1 MSHPVRSVTTAL
13 ALLLAGVTTAVMFS
27 TAARAQENFPTRPI
41 KLLVP
46 FAPGGTTDLFARKY
60 AVRLARK
67 LNQPV
72 VPENKAG
79 AAGAIAAAETA
90 RAAAD
95 GYTLFF
101 ASSTTMAI
109 LPSMMS
115 KPTYDVERDFAP
127 VALLGITPLMV
138 AVNSNLPAKT
148 LPELLTLLKANPGK
162 YSYGTSGTGSANHLV
177 GELFKKIGGV
187 DLLHVPYKGSAPA
200 VQDLIGGQTHVL
212 IDAGT
217 VLLPQVKGG
226 RLKALAVT
234 GSRRDPNLPD
244 VPTVREQGFAGLEAA
259 GFQGLVGPAGMPR
272 EIVDRLS
279 SELVRV
285 LAQPDVRSRF
295 AAAGSEVT
303 PRPAAEFA
311 AYVKAESEKWSGVI
325 RTRKLQLD

>member
-1 MSHPVRSVTTAL
+1 MNALTRCAVLTGALLCAAPL
-13 ALLLAGVTTAVMFS
+13 ALS
-27 TAARAQENFPTRPI
+27 AQEVFPSRPI

-60 AVRLARK
+60 AERLARK

-90 RAAAD
+90 RARPD

-115 KPTYDVERDFAP
+115 NPTYDPDKDFAP

-138 AVNSNLPAKT
+138 AVNAAVPAKT
-148 LPELLTLLKANPGK
+148 LPELLTLLKASPGK

-187 DLLHVPYKGSAPA
+187 DILHVPYKGSAPA
-200 VQDLIGGQTHVL
+200 LND
-212 IDAGT
+212 
-217 VLLPQVKGG
+217 
-226 RLKALAVT
+226 ALANVNPVFFDGFVT
-234 GSRRDPNLPD
+234 ILPHARTGKMRILAIFAEKRSKIAPEI
-244 VPTVREQGFAGLEAA
+244 PTAQE
-259 GFQGLVGPAGMPR
+259 AGMPGM
-272 EIVDRLS
+272 VG
-279 SELVRV
+279 
-285 LAQPDVRSRF
+285 
-295 AAAGSEVT
+295 GSFQVVVAPSAT
-303 PRPAAEFA
+303 PRNVMGTLVGATTEIMKDAAFIAELEAMQFEPLSDSTPERTKQFIHNEFNKWA
-311 AYVKAESEKWSGVI
+311 PIIKATGA
-325 RTRKLQLD
+325 KLD